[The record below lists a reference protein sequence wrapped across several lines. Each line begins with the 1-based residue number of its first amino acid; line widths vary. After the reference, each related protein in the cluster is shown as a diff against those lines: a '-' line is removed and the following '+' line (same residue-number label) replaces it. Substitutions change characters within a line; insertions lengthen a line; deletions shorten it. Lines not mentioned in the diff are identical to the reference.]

1 MSKILNA
8 THQGELPIGD
18 IVLPC
23 AVLEDGTR
31 LITYSA
37 IFKAFGR
44 TKRGSQADG
53 SRVPNMPAFLNANNL
68 QPFVGEDL
76 KGVLKLIEYTDTSGN
91 KSTGYNATILPML
104 CKVYLDARST
114 TNTDTG
120 KKFLKKSQEPLARAS
135 EILLLSLSKVGIIAL
150 IDEVTGYQ
158 ESRDKDALTQFL
170 AKFIKEE
177 RGVYIKTYPDDF
189 FEALF
194 KMKGLTWSLAN
205 KGKKPQYIG
214 HYINNYVYSR
224 IAPKVLTELR
234 RVNPKNEDGKRKGK
248 HTQHIDI
255 DYGHPKLKEHLTV
268 LTMFAK
274 AAGYNWGNWERMVE
288 RALPKFNPD
297 GSSSQEL
304 PFIDLDE

>member
-1 MSKILNA
+1 
-8 THQGELPIGD
+8 
-18 IVLPC
+18 
-23 AVLEDGTR
+23 
-31 LITYSA
+31 
-37 IFKAFGR
+37 
-44 TKRGSQADG
+44 
-53 SRVPNMPAFLNANNL
+53 
-68 QPFVGEDL
+68 
-76 KGVLKLIEYTDTSGN
+76 
-91 KSTGYNATILPML
+91 ML

-114 TNTDTG
+114 INQNTG
-120 KKFLKKSQEPLARAS
+120 KGYLTKSQEPLARAS

-150 IDEVTGYQ
+150 IDEVTGFQ

-234 RVNPKNEDGKRKGK
+234 RVNPKDEEGKRKGK

-274 AAGYNWGNWERMVE
+274 AAGYNWNNWERMVE
-288 RALPKFNPD
+288 RALPKYAND
-297 GSSSQEL
+297 GSLIQEL
-304 PFIDLDE
+304 PFTEIE

>member
-1 MSKILNA
+1 MNKILKA

-18 IVLPC
+18 IILPC

-31 LITYSA
+31 IITYSA

-44 TKRGSQADG
+44 TKRGRAKG
-53 SRVPNMPAFLNANNL
+53 EIRVLNVPAFLDAKNL

-76 KGVLKLIEYTDTSGN
+76 MGVLKQIDYLDKNGKQDS
-91 KSTGYNATILPML
+91 GYNALILPML
-104 CKVYLDARST
+104 CKVYLDARAAIN
-114 TNTDTG
+114 TNTGRGVLT
-120 KKFLKKSQEPLARAS
+120 KSQEPLARAS

-224 IAPKVLTELR
+224 IAPNVLTELR
-234 RVNPKNEDGKRKGK
+234 RVNPKNEDGKRRGK

-274 AAGYNWGNWERMVE
+274 AAGYNWNNWERMVE
-288 RALPKFNPD
+288 RALPKFNQD
-297 GSSSQEL
+297 GSAVLEL
-304 PFIDLDE
+304 GFPED